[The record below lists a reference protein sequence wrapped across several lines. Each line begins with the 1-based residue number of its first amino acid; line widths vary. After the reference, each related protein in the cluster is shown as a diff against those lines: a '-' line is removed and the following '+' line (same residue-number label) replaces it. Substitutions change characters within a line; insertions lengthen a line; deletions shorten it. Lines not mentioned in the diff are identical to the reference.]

1 MFITALSKLLAERG
15 ASSNAAAHRPLASL
29 IPPGSLLLPFCV
41 LDFCLKWV
49 KPCKTRALGTGAAV
63 AMKFGVLWSNTT
75 VVSGL
80 QAAVAGDSL
89 LVSPSVRERTL
100 HSLSAKQ
107 NKAMRMNVRRASFN
121 IEGSVFVRTTCG
133 SKEGSKG
140 A

>member
-1 MFITALSKLLAERG
+1 M
-15 ASSNAAAHRPLASL
+15 
-29 IPPGSLLLPFCV
+29 
-41 LDFCLKWV
+41 
-49 KPCKTRALGTGAAV
+49 
-63 AMKFGVLWSNTT
+63 
-75 VVSGL
+75 VSGL